1 MEMLEIL
8 EKLENNANASFI
20 DCEHKY
26 NTNDS
31 RMKGYFCSETV
42 FNLSN
47 KVLTDGRDQSS

>member
-8 EKLENNANASFI
+8 EKLENNANASFT

>member
-1 MEMLEIL
+1 MLEIL